1 MSEATPI
8 IHDSSDWHALRARH
22 IGGSEVAALFDLPAD
37 QRPAYLLS
45 KFALW
50 HIKAGH
56 TPPPPFDKKRTSW
69 GLRLEAVI
77 AEAAAEEAGWTITKG
92 GYVSDPTTPGL
103 GGSMDY
109 VILQPGPEE
118 IALGFTGPGVLEAK
132 NVDWMVHKR
141 AWTND
146 EPPPHILLQTQHYM
160 AASGYTWAAITGLV
174 GGNDLKIYRYPAR
187 PRIIADIRRRVR
199 EFWAS
204 IDAGQEPP
212 VDGSSSASAVL
223 ASLYPEIVDDAV
235 DMTTSNEWP
244 EAAKDFQESGAAKK
258 EAGAAYDLAK
268 NRVIELLAG
277 HKRGWG
283 GGWSVTTAITPAKED
298 RPAKPG
304 EIIKG
309 RAETRRYTVKEMT

>member
-1 MSEATPI
+1 MSAPVPVVQ
-8 IHDSSDWHALRARH
+8 DSADWHALRARH
-22 IGGSEVAALFDLPAD
+22 VGGSEIAALFDLPIE

-45 KFALW
+45 RFALW

-56 TPPPPFDKKRTSW
+56 TPPPPVDKKRTAW

-77 AEAAAEEAGWTITKG
+77 AEAAAEEAGWTISKG

-103 GGSMDY
+103 GCTLDY

-118 IALGFTGPGVLEAK
+118 IALGFTGPGILEAK

-141 AWTND
+141 TWTND
-146 EPPPHILLQTQHYM
+146 EPPPHILLQVQHQL
-160 AASGYTWAAITGLV
+160 AATGYTWGAIPGLV

-187 PRIIADIRRRVR
+187 PRLIADIRRRVR
-199 EFWAS
+199 EFWTS

-212 VDGSSSASAVL
+212 VDGSTSASAVL
-223 ASLYPEIVDDAV
+223 ASLYPEVVDDAI
-235 DMTTSNEWP
+235 DMTTNNEWP
-244 EAAKDFQESGAAKK
+244 EAAKDFQEAGAARK
-258 EAGAAYDLAK
+258 AADAAYDLAK
-268 NRVIELLAG
+268 NRVVELLAG

-283 GGWSVTTAITPAKED
+283 GGWSVTTAITAAKAD
-298 RPAKPG
+298 RAAEPG

-309 RAETRRYTVKEMT
+309 RAETRRYTVKEIT